1 MHRRREEVQGRACDG
16 GDWQKRMQVYRI
28 IFNFPPP
35 RYAHHPSPL
44 LPGIG
49 TKANILIQWF
59 MTSDNGKGDK
69 SCTSQPAEHSTPIS
83 SSFYRTLSLARRAA
97 ASLESSPSSP
107 GSVSFHR
114 PSDTKLSS
122 TSIRGGGGGTVRP
135 QHIIF
140 RTQQAKPP
148 LLLLLL
154 LANGKL
160 LPLPPLLCTFPIFLP
175 NPFSCADTP
184 SDQWHGMIAILIGSP
199 SVLRISISL
208 ACAYKVAEIVT
219 VVALSSSSGGASL
232 YV

>member
-1 MHRRREEVQGRACDG
+1 MH
-16 GDWQKRMQVYRI
+16 
-28 IFNFPPP
+28 
-35 RYAHHPSPL
+35 
-44 LPGIG
+44 
-49 TKANILIQWF
+49 
-59 MTSDNGKGDK
+59 
-69 SCTSQPAEHSTPIS
+69 QPASRAFNTDFFVLLQNTFIGQTGCCFPWKLL
-83 SSFYRTLSLARRAA
+83 FLSRIRFVP
-97 ASLESSPSSP
+97 PS
-107 GSVSFHR
+107 VR
-114 PSDTKLSS
+114 PSDTKLSP

-148 LLLLLL
+148 LLL

-219 VVALSSSSGGASL
+219 VVALSSSSGVLRYIIFYRLSVTGNITQIFHYYYFYSSF
-232 YV
+232 